1 MGERTIGK
9 ILNKLSKLFGPK
21 IQSFRKS
28 SKKEKLAMK
37 SWKKSSPH
45 TQIPNQRKY
54 QILFGGILMDFPV
67 NSNK

>member
-37 SWKKSSPH
+37 S
-45 TQIPNQRKY
+45 
-54 QILFGGILMDFPV
+54 
-67 NSNK
+67 